1 MRVMATQLGAAA
13 CCSRDTTKNGQKYRS
28 TPQRRRSRRRLKIQ
42 RQIQKKKQVNVHVC
56 VCVCELRLRSW
67 LRASIL
73 KIACN
78 NCCCTTRECCN
89 LVACVNVTSFRLP
102 FMQVPGIW
110 HVACGKLLHT
120 YTYVEMLIFVCVLWQ
135 CQYSSDKHATFGG

>member
-1 MRVMATQLGAAA
+1 MATQLGAAA
-13 CCSRDTTKNGQKYRS
+13 CCSRDTTKNGQKHRS

-42 RQIQKKKQVNVHVC
+42 RQIQIKQVNVHVC